1 MLDRFTVRCIFERL
15 WPFCCARCYTH
26 RDRFNVETLQKE
38 NNHSPRIGDTQ
49 QLHLGVLRD
58 IEQQERRKIQN
69 VFYLQQQ
76 RELTKTLQK
85 AEKQTKDQLLE
96 AV

>member
-1 MLDRFTVRCIFERL
+1 MSYTAKITFGL
-15 WPFCCARCYTH
+15 CCATSFGIVAYVH
-26 RDRFNVETLQKE
+26 YKQEYDR
-38 NNHSPRIGDTQ
+38 Q

>member
-1 MLDRFTVRCIFERL
+1 MRLKLYVQLCHNRYKIEHSVFFVLLDWVFWVTY
-15 WPFCCARCYTH
+15 W
-26 RDRFNVETLQKE
+26 
-38 NNHSPRIGDTQ
+38 NNFIYFGNFFRQ